1 MADVF
6 LPQQSFTSTSS
17 PIDQDR
23 IHSNMNTSSSF
34 IRPPPNPPFVFPML
48 PSPDADPTSQGA
60 ASSMNHTSHGRLK
73 SRSRPQQLS
82 FNTLPDFSFHPSES
96 GSENPEPHTPSS
108 PSKSPVGPPHHGGH
122 RRNGS
127 EFIGGD
133 GRNASVGLMSTSPT
147 KGEGSLP
154 PPPGART
161 GPPAGRRGHAHRR
174 SGAISS
180 HDVSNILRPSIEV
193 RSGSAPATPSDPLM
207 QPNLPPVL
215 DRSISQP
222 SASLPSTDS
231 PPKLHHRHT
240 SSTAGQIR
248 PRVGFSD
255 HVEFIPRPLSTISSE
270 TSSSLSTIRPC
281 HSVTGSISSVISAGN
296 ISPPSAKSG
305 RPPAADHFD
314 EGTALPE
321 LSEGCLVPQSREES
335 PKEHSQR
342 ISGTENGMTRSGNPN
357 DLPSWS
363 EVFGSPHNGQGPDQQ
378 DPVDNASNM
387 LRISMTPDTSRSR
400 RRPIAS
406 ASSPIARPRTSPE
419 PKVSKRQRK
428 VKSWAGSFLA
438 RKARHSLHEDALSGR
453 GSPTPQTA
461 SVGLAD
467 LQLENLNFDEDTTC
481 VIDPSPRN
489 VNNTPTELDCASFSA
504 AESSSSLD
512 TDDCEQILDLD
523 AVYDSTSL
531 GPSFEAVT
539 CGRSPG
545 IRRRLHSS
553 GATGGFDGPGMH
565 YHRRAE
571 SAPELAPV
579 SRHMLSTARLG
590 SSSAMEDVFEEDED
604 DEQSEVANQIN
615 TEDSG
620 ITSKDGA
627 SQGLGVSD
635 KDADVEKNQQ
645 SPISQDKPLVATA
658 KNEDDNSDERRCA
671 SVTPTAVH
679 NEPRIIDIVSADE
692 EPREPTTAKSANE
705 FSFTTALPSD
715 PFANR
720 PMSAPMQ
727 HAFPSPS
734 PVFAT
739 SEIYSSA
746 VSTPDFSQISFE
758 GPRLHTATSSITDR
772 GTLSSFRAG
781 DHGFDFRA
789 SVDDVPSLT
798 SSASTMTNAYPPR
811 ISSSVHTRTS
821 ADRPP
826 SLSVAIAPRTR
837 PENASKRS
845 SLASLSRLV
854 GGSHA
859 EKSKLN
865 IEERAQPEDSEKSE
879 KKKGKRISRLMRF
892 WKSKEKV
899 ISS

>member
-1 MADVF
+1 MADVY
-6 LPQQSFTSTSS
+6 LPQQSFAPTGN

-23 IHSNMNTSSSF
+23 RHPNMNTTSSF
-34 IRPPPNPPFVFPML
+34 IRPLPNPPFVFPML
-48 PSPDADPTSQGA
+48 PSPDAEDSSKGTTSTT
-60 ASSMNHTSHGRLK
+60 NLTSNGRLK

-82 FNTLPDFSFHPSES
+82 FNALPDFSFHPSPS
-96 GSENPEPHTPSS
+96 GSKTPEPHTPSS
-108 PSKSPVGPPHHGGH
+108 PSKTLVGPPHPGGH

-133 GRNASVGLMSTSPT
+133 GRNATAGLMSTSPT
-147 KGEGSLP
+147 KGEGALP

-180 HDVSNILRPSIEV
+180 HDVSNILRPSIEP

-207 QPNLPPVL
+207 QSNLPPML
-215 DRSISQP
+215 DRSVSQP
-222 SASLPSTDS
+222 SASLSSMES
-231 PPKLHHRHT
+231 PPISHHRHT
-240 SSTAGQIR
+240 SSTAGQVR

-270 TSSSLSTIRPC
+270 TSSSLSTIRPG
-281 HSVTGSISSVISAGN
+281 HSVTGSISSVIGSGN
-296 ISPPSAKSG
+296 ASPPSTKTS
-305 RPPAADHFD
+305 RPQATDRFD
-314 EGTALPE
+314 EGIALSN
-321 LSEGCLVPQSREES
+321 LSEGHLESQSSEKPPE
-335 PKEHSQR
+335 EHSQQTSEIR
-342 ISGTENGMTRSGNPN
+342 NSTIESGDSNHII
-357 DLPSWS
+357 SWS
-363 EVFGSPHNGQGPDQQ
+363 EVFGNPHNGQGSDQY
-378 DPVDNASNM
+378 DPFDDTSNM
-387 LRISMTPDTSRSR
+387 LRLSMNPDALRSR
-400 RRPIAS
+400 RRPVSS
-406 ASSPIARPRTSPE
+406 ANSPITRPRTSPE

-438 RKARHSLHEDALSGR
+438 RKTRHSFHDDALNGR
-453 GSPTPQTA
+453 GSPAPQTSPDA
-461 SVGLAD
+461 LAD
-467 LQLENLNFDEDTTC
+467 LPLDHLNFDEDTTC
-481 VIDPSPRN
+481 VIDPAPPAVKPSPIEFDRSSSG
-489 VNNTPTELDCASFSA
+489 AG
-504 AESSSSLD
+504 ESSPGLD
-512 TDDCEQILDLD
+512 TDDSEQVLDLD
-523 AVYDSTSL
+523 AVYDSSSL
-531 GPSFEAVT
+531 SPSFEAVT
-539 CGRSPG
+539 GSRSPG
-545 IRRRLHSS
+545 VRRRLHSS

-579 SRHMLSTARLG
+579 NRHLLSTTRLG
-590 SSSAMEDVFEEDED
+590 SSSAMEDVFEEDEENEH
-604 DEQSEVANQIN
+604 DEVVNQVGAKELG
-615 TEDSG
+615 TARRDSG
-620 ITSKDGA
+620 AHTRGT
-627 SQGLGVSD
+627 GTE
-635 KDADVEKNQQ
+635 DADVETNQRGLLSRDQ
-645 SPISQDKPLVATA
+645 HDVATA
-658 KNEDDNSDERRCA
+658 KNEDDYPDVSRCT
-671 SVTPTAVH
+671 SVTPTAGL
-679 NEPRIIDIVSADE
+679 NEPRVIDIVSADE
-692 EPREPTTAKSANE
+692 EPRESTTAKSANE
-705 FSFTTALPSD
+705 LPFATALASD
-715 PFANR
+715 PFSNR

-727 HAFPSPS
+727 HLFPSPS

-739 SEIYSSA
+739 PEVYSSA

-781 DHGFDFRA
+781 DHGFDLRA

-811 ISSSVHTRTS
+811 VSSSVHTRTS

-826 SLSVAIAPRTR
+826 SLSVPIAPRTR

-892 WKSKEKV
+892 WKIKEK
-899 ISS
+899 